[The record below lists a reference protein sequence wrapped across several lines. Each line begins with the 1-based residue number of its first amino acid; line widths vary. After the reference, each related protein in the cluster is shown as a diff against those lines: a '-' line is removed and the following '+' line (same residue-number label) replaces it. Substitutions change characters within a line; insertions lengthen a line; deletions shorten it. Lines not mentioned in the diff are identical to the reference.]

1 MTYTMRAARIAAAP
15 ATTSCILWNAQAPAW
30 FGTAYLTEQYLAL
43 ILGFSLC
50 ALFRSVCGSLPKA
63 NRTSLVWRGHFLL
76 GALYYTLLTPERID
90 RLMGQSKAG
99 ADGELVIDELVPATV
114 ASIKGAV
121 QE

>member
-1 MTYTMRAARIAAAP
+1 MTYTMRAAPIAAAL

-30 FGTAYLTEQYLAL
+30 SGVAYLTERYLAL
-43 ILGFSLC
+43 ILGLSLC
-50 ALFRSVCGSLPKA
+50 ALFLSVCGCLPKA

-90 RLMGQSKAG
+90 RLMGQSNAG
-99 ADGELVIDELVPATV
+99 ADGALVIDELVPATV
-114 ASIKGAV
+114 ASIKDAV